1 MNKSLTEF
9 STHLHGIQEV
19 LENRN
24 DQFVKDLKVAKFDI
38 TQENNQ
44 MKGSCCDDDLLKN
57 IPMGP
62 DFQNNL
68 NSNAKLF

>member
-9 STHLHGIQEV
+9 SSHLDGIQEV

-24 DQFVKDLKVAKFDI
+24 DQFVKDLKAAKFDI

-44 MKGSCCDDDLLKN
+44 MKGSCCDDDLRIYLWDRISK
-57 IPMGP
+57 IISKM
-62 DFQNNL
+62 QNCF
-68 NSNAKLF
+68 S

>member
-44 MKGSCCDDDLLKN
+44 MKGSCCDDDL
-57 IPMGP
+57 
-62 DFQNNL
+62 
-68 NSNAKLF
+68 

>member
-24 DQFVKDLKVAKFDI
+24 DQFVKDLKVDR
-38 TQENNQ
+38 TQENDQ
-44 MKGSCCDDDLLKN
+44 MKGSCCDDDL
-57 IPMGP
+57 
-62 DFQNNL
+62 
-68 NSNAKLF
+68 